1 YCTAAELNHPV
12 PPSHAL
18 VSATDLLLPTPD
30 STDESPVPAEIAARS
45 PLQLFWRRFR
55 RDKVAMAALAFIVV
69 IVAIA
74 VLAPLVIKIVGSPKP
89 NVQNPDLLDDFG
101 QPSGPSGDDP
111 FGTDARGRD
120 VFSRVVYGARVSL
133 EVAF

>member
-1 YCTAAELNHPV
+1 MRPPVGRRGYCTAAELNHPV

-74 VLAPLVIKIVGSPKP
+74 VLAPLVIKIVGVTAVLDRLAGGAEAIRAAANAPYEALTTIDD
-89 NVQNPDLLDDFG
+89 VYPDR
-101 QPSGPSGDDP
+101 P
-111 FGTDARGRD
+111 
-120 VFSRVVYGARVSL
+120 
-133 EVAF
+133 E